1 VILTRSAE
9 VGQMALPGATVIEI
23 GRLDQ
28 LELTIYL
35 PEEQFG
41 VIVPGQAVQV
51 RVDAYSNRV
60 FDGTVLRMAKEA
72 EFTPTNVQTKEDR
85 ARLVYAVVIGLDN
98 PNLALKPGMIADVD
112 FAK

>member
-1 VILTRSAE
+1 
-9 VGQMALPGATVIEI
+9 
-23 GRLDQ
+23 
-28 LELTIYL
+28 
-35 PEEQFG
+35 
-41 VIVPGQAVQV
+41 
-51 RVDAYSNRV
+51 
-60 FDGTVLRMAKEA
+60 MAKEA